1 MFDSLVAELAFEI
14 DRHNLRVTVA
24 QTRKAQLDEMAY
36 LQRIK
41 DYEKKG
47 WCVKDMVTFCDCK
60 LCNGCDD
67 HEVMME
73 ELETT
78 HSYYRYLKDKKGG
91 DNSG

>member
-1 MFDSLVAELAFEI
+1 MFDCLLAELEFEI
-14 DRHNLRVTVA
+14 ARHNLRVTVA
-24 QTRKAQLDEMAY
+24 QARKPQLEEMAY
-36 LQRIK
+36 LTHLK
-41 DYEKKG
+41 DMEEKG
-47 WCVKDMVTFCDCK
+47 YCVKDLVTFCDCK

-78 HSYYRYLKDKKGG
+78 HPYYRYLKDKKGG